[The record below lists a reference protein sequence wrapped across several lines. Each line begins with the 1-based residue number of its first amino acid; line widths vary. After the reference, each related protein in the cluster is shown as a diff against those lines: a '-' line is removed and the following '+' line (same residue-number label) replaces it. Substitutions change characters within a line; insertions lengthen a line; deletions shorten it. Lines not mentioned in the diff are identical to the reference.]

1 MIRYAILA
9 VIAAFAT
16 LTTLALEQHGYFG
29 IIAYHLPSSA
39 GWQVGADLVI
49 ACSLAMVWMF
59 NDARKTGRN
68 VWPYL
73 AITLVMGSFGP
84 LFYLLLRDWSE
95 GARVSPIGDLRT
107 HG

>member
-1 MIRYAILA
+1 S
-9 VIAAFAT
+9 
-16 LTTLALEQHGYFG
+16 
-29 IIAYHLPSSA
+29 YHLPNSA

-49 ACSLAMVWMF
+49 ACTLAMVWMF

-73 AITLVMGSFGP
+73 ALTLVLGSFGP
-84 LFYLLLRDWSE
+84 LFYLLLRNWHASNAH
-95 GARVSPIGDLRT
+95 GADGVLHT

>member
-1 MIRYAILA
+1 
-9 VIAAFAT
+9 
-16 LTTLALEQHGYFG
+16 
-29 IIAYHLPSSA
+29 
-39 GWQVGADLVI
+39 
-49 ACSLAMVWMF
+49 MF

-95 GARVSPIGDLRT
+95 GVRVSPIGDLRT

>member
-1 MIRYAILA
+1 MIRFALL
-9 VIAAFAT
+9 VLIAAFGALT
-16 LTTLALEQHGYFG
+16 LLAVEQHGYWG
-29 IIAYHLPSSA
+29 IISYHLPNSA

-49 ACSLAMVWMF
+49 ACTLAMVWMF

-73 AITLVMGSFGP
+73 ALTLVLGSFGP
-84 LFYLLLRDWSE
+84 LFYLLLRNWHAGNADHAA
-95 GARVSPIGDLRT
+95 GVLHT